1 MSGMHSQHK
10 GMAMPSMK
18 MGMSGMQALQRLSGK
33 EFNISFLSQM
43 IAHHQGAVAMA
54 QQALEVA
61 KHAETKKEA
70 HMVVTDQKR
79 EIEQM
84 TVWLQKWYGVQP
96 SEAQGELMKA
106 DMKTM
111 TAMKIENDRMFFEM
125 MIPHHQSAIEMSQM
139 VFKRS
144 DKAEVKHLARSII
157 KAQKAEIIRYKSLL
171 KHVS

>member
-1 MSGMHSQHK
+1 
-10 GMAMPSMK
+10 MPSMK